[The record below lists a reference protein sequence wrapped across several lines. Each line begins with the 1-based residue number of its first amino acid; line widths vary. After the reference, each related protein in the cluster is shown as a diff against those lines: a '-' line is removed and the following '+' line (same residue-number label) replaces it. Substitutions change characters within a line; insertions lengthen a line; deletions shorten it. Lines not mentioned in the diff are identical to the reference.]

1 MVLPASGPISIND
14 VATEFGGNE
23 PHSLTEYY
31 RDTSFIVRNNVPTGE
46 AGTTNPNNALVPHRR
61 FTYGSQEVTEITI
74 PEDAFS
80 TGTTRTG
87 EVYIAPTGTSG
98 TVPGDGDVPISVS
111 ASGTLTPTFSGGNN
125 GVTDTSTPN
134 EDVDVDTTITPQSVS
149 SVGVNGSSG
158 NYTISQNNAGETFSA
173 TWNTQTTSAATD
185 DVDVTFSASNVSDDT
200 SLTATT
206 TGNPSGLTISAA
218 QRRSGS
224 LSGAFYN
231 EFSSTTNPFG
241 RTGRWMQTQM
251 LSPILTVPN
260 ATATGSATV
269 DVSFTLSGTT
279 NQNIGVNAFVQIVS
293 ADARLGTSFLNDIAI
308 TTPQPAITAL
318 SAGNVLI
325 GNKSSAAGGQFNGS
339 GNASTWSVTGSPTIT
354 LTGLAAGTQF
364 RIHTW
369 CWAVLGQGGTVIN
382 GLGSAR
388 IDATVNGQATT
399 TSGPFSGTA
408 LGGLPSGSTINGGR
422 TPTSYSIP
430 SNAVSISGDGTAGQ
444 TITGGDS
451 VISTFETGSLTG
463 GIAGGAGPQSRTLPD
478 NVTNTHYFFSS
489 IDTGLT
495 QSGRTVTAGASTIS
509 GNTLSGVTVATIVN
523 NTGVALSNVS
533 ITFTENDDNGTIQYN
548 VDNGNFGNGPTVS
561 LGSFTVGQSKVV
573 RANLTVNAVLDATTS
588 VSEMFTI
595 TGTRTVTRFSYSVT
609 NNASVSVDVTLN
621 PQDGNAV
628 TVTLAPSA
636 TRADVVFSRFNTL
649 SAFARDFANTNPSS
663 FTITVDGTTSEELIL
678 APGLSGVG
686 LREGVR
692 DLLRTSTLANNFSS
706 IIVDRATISGTATD
720 IVRLVF
726 DDSDTHSFTAAFTN
740 NNGTLANTS
749 SFGNLVN
756 PGAAA
761 TPSTIM
767 FTADNTEQTP
777 NSFSLTLGRVDTAE
791 GIAEAVND
799 MINTLNTNNITFTLS
814 STVAGR
820 VITVVDS
827 IRRAQNDVTLVVTT
841 AGTSN
846 LALPTS
852 IINVTTQGTDDT
864 DVTINGN
871 VPTSG
876 TISLTNFYNGSAT

>member
-14 VATEFGGNE
+14 VATEFGGDS

-61 FTYGSQEVTEITI
+61 FTYGNEEVTEITI

-87 EVYIAPTGTSG
+87 EVYIAPTGSSG
-98 TVPGDGDVPISVS
+98 NVPQDSDVPITPSS
-111 ASGTLTPTFSGGNN
+111 SGTLTPTFSGGNN

-149 SVGVNGSSG
+149 SMGANGSSG
-158 NYTISQNNAGETFSA
+158 SYTISQNNAGETFSA
-173 TWNTQTTSAATD
+173 TWTVNANDNHLYDVSTLTGTEGFSNGTNSGGDQTDGSYFASSRVGPSIQIRALTPTITIPSGVSAGGASIAVS
-185 DVDVTFSASNVSDDT
+185 VDASGMYQGGPGNIWGGTLLIVPSNA
-200 SLTATT
+200 SVNSNWG
-206 TGNPSGLTISAA
+206 TGNAGQVVNT
-218 QRRSGS
+218 GS
-224 LSGAFYN
+224 LSPDNNGT
-231 EFSSTTNPFG
+231 S
-241 RTGRWMQTQM
+241 
-251 LSPILTVPN
+251 LVDII
-260 ATATGSATV
+260 GSASAIG
-269 DVSFTLSGTT
+269 SFPDNVPFRRAPLAAFTIDIDEGAVTIPGLSG
-279 NQNIGVNAFVQIVS
+279 
-293 ADARLGTSFLNDIAI
+293 
-308 TTPQPAITAL
+308 
-318 SAGNVLI
+318 
-325 GNKSSAAGGQFNGS
+325 GQS
-339 GNASTWSVTGSPTIT
+339 
-354 LTGLAAGTQF
+354 F
-364 RIHTW
+364 RIYYSFQ
-369 CWAVLGQGGTVIN
+369 AFSGQGGSAFVAGDTTISWS
-382 GLGSAR
+382 LTGS
-388 IDATVNGQATT
+388 Q
-399 TSGPFSGTA
+399 SGTA
-408 LGGLPSGSTINGGR
+408 LGGLPNGNTVNGSR
-422 TPTSYSIP
+422 VPTSYSIP
-430 SNAVSISGDGTAGQ
+430 SSATNISGDGTAGQ
-444 TITGGDS
+444 TITGGNS
-451 VISTFETGSLTG
+451 VISVFETGSLTG
-463 GIAGGAGPQSRTLPD
+463 GIAGGAGPESRTLP
-478 NVTNTHYFFSS
+478 NNTTNTHYFFSS
-489 IDTGLT
+489 VDAGLT
-495 QSGRTVTAGASTIS
+495 QSGRTVTAGASTLS
-509 GNTLSGVTVATIVN
+509 GNTLSGVTVANIVN

-533 ITFTENDDNGTIQYN
+533 ITFTESKDNGTIQYS
-548 VDNGNFGNGPTVS
+548 VDNGNFGNGPTVN
-561 LGSFTVGQSKVV
+561 LGSFTAGQSKTV
-573 RANLTVNAVLDATTS
+573 RANLTVNAVLNVTTS

-595 TGTRTVTRFSYSVT
+595 AGTRTVTRFSYLVT

-628 TVTLAPSA
+628 TITLAPSA

-649 SAFARDFANTNPSS
+649 SASAIDFSNTNPSS
-663 FTITVDGTTSEELIL
+663 FTITVDGTVSEELIL
-678 APGLSGVG
+678 PPGLSGVG

-814 STVAGR
+814 STVVGR
-820 VITVVDS
+820 VVTVVDS
-827 IRRAQNDVTLVVTT
+827 IRRAQRDVTLTVTT

-846 LALPTS
+846 LAFPTS
-852 IINVTTQGTDDT
+852 IINVTTPGTDDT